1 MSNEPVSQL
10 DGAFGY
16 SEASATWSTRY
27 IDPSG
32 FECLLS
38 LQAETCAE
46 ALRKAEGALTHL
58 TEAKCLPYTKNG
70 HNGNGQGNGYK
81 PGATVMVKQDG
92 NAKNPVC
99 PIHGI
104 EMQKW
109 SKDGRTWY
117 SHRWDNGWCQGKNS

>member
-1 MSNEPVSQL
+1 MSNDTASPL

-38 LQAETCAE
+38 IEAETGAE

-58 TEAKCLPYTKNG
+58 TEAKCLPYLKQG
-70 HNGNGQGNGYK
+70 HNGNGHK
-81 PGATVMVKQDG
+81 STVMVKTDG
-92 NAKNPVC
+92 KNPTC
-99 PIHGI
+99 SIHNI

-109 SKDGRTWY
+109 SKNGRTWY
-117 SHRWDNGWCQGKNS
+117 SHRWDDGWCNGKKP